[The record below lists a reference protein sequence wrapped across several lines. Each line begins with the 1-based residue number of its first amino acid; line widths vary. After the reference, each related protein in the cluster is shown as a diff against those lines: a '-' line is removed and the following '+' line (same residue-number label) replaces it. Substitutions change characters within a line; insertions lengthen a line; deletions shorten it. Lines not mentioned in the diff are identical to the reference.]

1 MQQEGRAVT
10 EAGDQR
16 SLVELARAGDVAAF
30 ESLVR
35 ARMNAVYRLDL
46 AILGDDADAADA
58 VQETFIAAWRKVASL
73 RDPDRF
79 EAWLQRVSVNA
90 CRMIRRSRRRRLV
103 REMSMAELEA
113 AASGREAPGPADGE
127 ILRAAL
133 RRLSDDHR
141 AVLALHHV
149 DGLQVKEIASVI
161 GIPEGTAKS
170 RLFKARG
177 ALQKALREEEHR

>member
-1 MQQEGRAVT
+1 VT
-10 EAGDQR
+10 EAGDER
-16 SLVELARAGDVAAF
+16 SLVDLARAGDVAAF

-35 ARMNAVYRLDL
+35 RRMDAIYRLDL

-58 VQETFIAAWRKVASL
+58 AQETFIAAWRKLAGL

-90 CRMIRRSRRRRLV
+90 CRMIRRSRGRRLV
-103 REMSMAELEA
+103 REMPMGELDPASSGLA
-113 AASGREAPGPADGE
+113 APLPSDGDV
-127 ILRAAL
+127 LRAAL

-141 AVLALHHV
+141 AVLALHHF
-149 DGLQVKEIASVI
+149 DGRQVRDIAMVL

-170 RLFKARG
+170 RLFNARA
-177 ALQKALREEEHR
+177 ALDKALREEGYR